1 MQRGSPSSGIAYVG
15 THPRIAEGTQTALT
29 IQTTTS
35 RATRLFA
42 QAATTAPPLR
52 YPWARRVVFDHATAL
67 TENGFTVFRGLFS
80 TTECVEL
87 AAELKAEA
95 GIRDGE
101 KFTKIDATN
110 CFQTARELLLEGRIL
125 DAVRASIGSDVRF
138 LQVSDLHYRHDV
150 AAWHRDCVHRGAGAS
165 TAPDWSD
172 PGTPY
177 RVVKAILYL
186 EADNAAMGMMAGSHQ
201 SPGEMDRARTKR
213 IEAAG
218 KEIIIDGA
226 ELDRTFTQVE
236 KRTPLVW
243 PASVGDVLVFDERL
257 FHAGR
262 RVDHSRVTNNRD
274 APKLT
279 LSLVFGADNHHSE
292 RLYSY
297 FRFAR
302 KELPYRDLPPALR
315 AVLSDRGLVLSQGWT
330 NFYRRHPQE
339 LRHVYLRD
347 DTELE
352 PLIEQFSRSPR

>member
-1 MQRGSPSSGIAYVG
+1 M
-15 THPRIAEGTQTALT
+15 T
-29 IQTTTS
+29 IQTTTA
-35 RATRLFA
+35 RATQLIAR
-42 QAATTAPPLR
+42 AATTAPSLR
-52 YPWARRVVFDHATAL
+52 YPWARHVVGVDHATAL
-67 TENGFTVFRGLFS
+67 TENGFTVFRGSFS
-80 TTECVEL
+80 KTECAEL

-110 CFQTARELLLEGRIL
+110 GFQTARELLLEGRIL

-150 AAWHRDCVHRGAGAS
+150 AAWHRDCVHRAADAS
-165 TAPDWSD
+165 SAPDWSD
-172 PGTPY
+172 TRTPY

-186 EADNAAMGMMAGSHQ
+186 EADNAAMGMMAGSHHA
-201 SPGEMDRARTKR
+201 PGEMDHARVKRA
-213 IEAAG
+213 EAAG
-218 KEIIIDGA
+218 RQIVIDGA
-226 ELDRTFTQVE
+226 EPDRRLAQVE
-236 KRTPLVW
+236 KRTPWVW
-243 PASVGDVLVFDERL
+243 PAAVGDVLVFDERL
-257 FHAGR
+257 FHADR

-279 LSLVFGADNHHSE
+279 LSLVFGADNRHSE
-292 RLYSY
+292 RFYSY

-302 KELPYRDLPPALR
+302 QELPYRDLPPALR

-330 NFYRRHPQE
+330 NYYRRHPQE

-347 DTELE
+347 DAELE